1 MIKPT
6 KKVPPLSYWLNWLD
20 LVKSKR
26 PEMPKK
32 KYSVTFVDHRL
43 SDVLFKDWLKETTV
57 LPDVITAL
65 KQLILEIW
73 VKVCQQV
80 TRKVKNILVD
90 LTIFQKI
97 IIFTQEICFD
107 RENFFLDL
115 LSIDWDDN
123 IDENN
128 VNTSFENF
136 HSEISKLLDKYMPL
150 KKISNREFKRTYKP
164 WITDGILNSINR
176 KDKLYNKYVKTK
188 NKTTKEEL
196 HKDYKMLQNHV
207 NELNYYGKYF
217 AKYTNNIKKIW
228 QGIKAIVN
236 IKSKNYNSPTSIEVG
251 NKLVTNP
258 IDICNNFN
266 DYFST
271 IAENILTS
279 SKHPILNS
287 FDKYLTNS
295 PENSFVFE
303 PCDPSEVNLLINQ
316 LNPSKSSGPN

>member
-1 MIKPT
+1 MITPNSNQNHLPKNHNIYT
-6 KKVPPLSYWLNWLD
+6 RD
-20 LVKSKR
+20 L
-26 PEMPKK
+26 
-32 KYSVTFVDHRL
+32 
-43 SDVLFKDWLKETTV
+43 
-57 LPDVITAL
+57 
-65 KQLILEIW
+65 Q
-73 VKVCQQV
+73 
-80 TRKVKNILVD
+80 N
-90 LTIFQKI
+90 
-97 IIFTQEICFD
+97 FD
-107 RENFFLDL
+107 RENIFLDL

-136 HSEISKLLDKYMPL
+136 LSEINKILDKYMPL

-188 NKTTKEEL
+188 NKTAKEEL
-196 HKDYKMLQNHV
+196 HKDYKMLRNQV
-207 NELNYYGKYF
+207 NELIRLSKKNYYGKYF
-217 AKYTNNIKKIW
+217 EKHTNNIKKIW
-228 QGIKAIVN
+228 QGIKTIVN

-271 IAENILTS
+271 IAENFLTS

-295 PENSFVFE
+295 LENSFVFE
-303 PCDPSEVNLLINQ
+303 PCDPTEVNLLINQ
-316 LNPSKSSGPN
+316 LNPSKSSGPNGIPTKIMQMISNICVPLSKIYNIPIPTGTHPDKLKHANVIPIFKKGSCLIISNYRPISLFQILTKYLKK